1 MRCQEVCSHCSKLC
15 CIVGNMTGAPR
26 SDSRPADMVGK
37 ALRLLTTLGELPG
50 GATLSELS
58 RAAAYPT
65 STTFRLLGALARDGF
80 VELDEATKRYRLGL
94 TIFALG
100 QRVSQAHGFGGVALP
115 IMQSLSAVTREASLM
130 SVLDGDRQ
138 LYVHYVDGPQQVSV
152 IGEPGKHGP
161 VHSTAMGKVLVA
173 FAAPAV

>member
-1 MRCQEVCSHCSKLC
+1 MGSRRFQRCVPSTPGVRAAVPLGGCVGMTTSMSRSCLLHRGKTSRMTESMSDAPQHCQVVCSHCGKVC
-15 CIVGNMTGAPR
+15 CIVGSVVGAPR

-58 RAAAYPT
+58 RAADYPT

-100 QRVSQAHGFGGVALP
+100 QRVSQAH
-115 IMQSLSAVTREASLM
+115 
-130 SVLDGDRQ
+130 
-138 LYVHYVDGPQQVSV
+138 
-152 IGEPGKHGP
+152 
-161 VHSTAMGKVLVA
+161 
-173 FAAPAV
+173 